1 MSLQDWEKNGWLKAH
16 RSSRKELA
24 DLFSIV
30 SRDLKDAAAGGIS
43 EDWKFGIAYNAA
55 LKLCT
60 ILLHASGYK
69 AEHTLQHYRTIQA
82 MPLILGDQLKVGAQ
96 YLDDCRRKRNK
107 VEYDV
112 AGVASA
118 QDATELLEFSKEL
131 HANVQDWLKKQRP
144 ELL

>member
-1 MSLQDWEKNGWLKAH
+1 M
-16 RSSRKELA
+16 
-24 DLFSIV
+24 
-30 SRDLKDAAAGGIS
+30 
-43 EDWKFGIAYNAA
+43 
-55 LKLCT
+55 KLCT